1 MELFNVKPRCLR
13 RVSWTCLTLSP
24 VISGEVLARTDIPG
38 GLVVMVVGGA
48 GGWGGWGGGGERG
61 LYLTLH

>member
-48 GGWGGWGGGGERG
+48 GGWGG
-61 LYLTLH
+61 